1 MCFSLMLFPQ
11 WWIIVTLC
19 AGSLW
24 SFPQRTT
31 GLLLLMGFHCKDT
44 CPCSPVVFIETSTVC
59 WLHPD
64 FQIPRSSFL
73 WYICNVLKRKQC
85 FVTGTIC
92 RTPDILSGISGYRVF
107 PYTYT
112 SLPLHFPSAS
122 FDAFFC
128 STMWK
133 IPTNRQLLKM
143 LACRHMEETGS
154 TWGGFLP
161 NFLPIKSFIPQ

>member
-11 WWIIVTLC
+11 WWIIATLC

-73 WYICNVLKRKQC
+73 WYICKVLKRKQC
-85 FVTGTIC
+85 FVN
-92 RTPDILSGISGYRVF
+92 L
-107 PYTYT
+107 PY
-112 SLPLHFPSAS
+112 SWHPQWNLWLQSFPLHFPSAS

-143 LACRHMEETGS
+143 LACRHMEEMGS
-154 TWGGFLP
+154 TWGCFLP